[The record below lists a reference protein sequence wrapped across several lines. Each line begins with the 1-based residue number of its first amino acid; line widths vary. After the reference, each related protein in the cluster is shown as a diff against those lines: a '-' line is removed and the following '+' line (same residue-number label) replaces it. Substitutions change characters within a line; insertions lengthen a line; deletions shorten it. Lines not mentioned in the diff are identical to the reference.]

1 MVAISDNKPPSAQVD
16 YSESRSAPEEDSAE
30 LDAAAQAML
39 ASIEESARP
48 KELAA
53 AFPRI
58 VNQMASLWK
67 TPRQMNRYFEQLLTD
82 SRGGIRKGFSLGILM
97 ELTTLRDYYQAKVF
111 PTKHDVWDSAQDAE
125 GHNF

>member
-1 MVAISDNKPPSAQVD
+1 MVAKSDDKPPSAPVD
-16 YSESRSAPEEDSAE
+16 YGKRRRAPEKESLELSAE
-30 LDAAAQAML
+30 AQALL

-58 VNQMASLWK
+58 VDRIASLWA
-67 TPRQMNRYFEQLLTD
+67 TPRPMNRYFEQLLTD
-82 SRGGIRKGFSLGILM
+82 TRGVVRKGFSLGILM

-111 PTKHDVWDSAQDAE
+111 PDQQNVWDTAEDAE
-125 GHNF
+125 GHKF

>member
-1 MVAISDNKPPSAQVD
+1 MVTISDNKPPPAQVG
-16 YSESRSAPEEDSAE
+16 YSEHRSAPEKDSAE

-58 VNQMASLWK
+58 VNHMASLWR

-82 SRGGIRKGFSLGILM
+82 SRGGIRTGFSLGILM
-97 ELTTLRDYYQAKVF
+97 ELTTLKDYYQTKVF
-111 PTKHDVWDSAQDAE
+111 PAQHDVWDSAQDAE